1 MRLLDF
7 SVIKSQQRGPVY
19 GIASQGPEISSTCR
33 RATSQGN
40 LTVALICFMQVLWVH
55 AITSLVWV
63 GDTPKERVALLI
75 KRVRK
80 YLSNQTLVWYTML
93 KWSVIHPSKD
103 STRLKLVRMVSCVSG
118 QHLLNLVFLTS
129 FAVSDYSVDR

>member
-1 MRLLDF
+1 
-7 SVIKSQQRGPVY
+7 
-19 GIASQGPEISSTCR
+19 
-33 RATSQGN
+33 
-40 LTVALICFMQVLWVH
+40 MQVLWVH